1 MNRVVDFQN
10 QPEMRPAPP
19 PRARR
24 KATGT
29 APFSSFEWMLAG
41 RYLRARRK
49 EGWISVIAGF
59 SLAGIALGVATLI
72 IVMSVM
78 NGFREELMGKILGFN
93 GHFMV
98 QGIGATVQGWDAT
111 TKKLW
116 RVDGVTRVTPLV
128 EGQALVTAAGDSS
141 GILVR
146 GIRPQDVMNMKL
158 VADSL
163 SQGALQRFTNNP
175 SSVLVGE
182 GMADRM
188 GLLPG
193 MNVTLLSPR
202 GNVTPFGVTP
212 RQKQYMV
219 AGTFK
224 VGMSEYD
231 RNVIFMPLA
240 EAQTYFNRGTGITGI
255 EVMVKNP
262 DEVHKIRPQ
271 IMSVLGESGRLVDWQ
286 QVNKTFFDALQV
298 ESGVMFVILSLIII
312 VAAFNI
318 ISGMIMMVKD
328 KTRDIAILRTMGA
341 TSGTILR
348 VFLISGSAIGVV
360 GTIIGFVLG
369 VLFCTY
375 IEEIRQ
381 FMMWLTGL
389 KLFPDELYF
398 LSRLPAKMDVN
409 QVIMVLLNALALS
422 ILATVYPAWRAAKLD
437 PVDALRYE

>member
-1 MNRVVDFQN
+1 MNRVVDVSQ
-10 QPEMRPAPP
+10 QQQMRA
-19 PRARR
+19 ARPKR
-24 KATGT
+24 QRSGT
-29 APFSSFEWMLAG
+29 APFSAFEWMLAG

-59 SLAGIALGVATLI
+59 SFIGIMLGVATLI

-98 QGIGATVQGWDAT
+98 QGLGSTMQEWDGLATRIR
-111 TKKLW
+111 
-116 RVDGVTRVTPLV
+116 RVPGVVRVTPLV
-128 EGQALVTAAGDSS
+128 EGQALATAAGASP
-141 GILVR
+141 GVLVR
-146 GIRPQDVMNMKL
+146 GIRANDVMNFKL

-163 SQGALQRFTNNP
+163 SEGAIRRYEAND
-175 SSVLVGE
+175 SSVLIGE
-182 GMADRM
+182 RLADTM

-193 MNVTLLSPR
+193 MQITLTAPR

-212 RQKQYMV
+212 RQKQYTV

-231 RNVIFMPLA
+231 SSVIFMPLA
-240 EAQTYFNRGTGITGI
+240 EAQSYFNRGKGITGI
-255 EVMVKNP
+255 EVMVNDP
-262 DEVHKIRPQ
+262 DRVNELRPR
-271 IMSVLGESGRLVDWQ
+271 ILAVVGESARLIDWQ
-286 QVNKTFFDALQV
+286 QMNKTFFDALQV
-298 ESGVMFVILSLIII
+298 ERTVMFLILSLIII
-312 VAAFNI
+312 VAGFNI
-318 ISGMIMMVKD
+318 VSGMIMMVKD

-348 VFLISGSAIGVV
+348 VFLMSGSAIGIV
-360 GTIIGFVLG
+360 GTLAGFLLG

-381 FMMWLTGL
+381 FLIWVTGMN
-389 KLFPDELYF
+389 LFPDTLYF
-398 LSRLPAKMDVN
+398 LSKLPAKMKTDE
-409 QVIMVLLNALALS
+409 VILVVVTSLTLS

>member
-1 MNRVVDFQN
+1 MNRVVDVREQ
-10 QPEMRPAPP
+10 QQMRAAPQ
-19 PRARR
+19 RR
-24 KATGT
+24 QRTGGT
-29 APFSSFEWMLAG
+29 APFSAFEFMLAG

-78 NGFREELMGKILGFN
+78 NGFRAELMGKILGFN

-98 QGIGATVQGWDAT
+98 QGLGQTMQEWDSLAIR
-111 TKKLW
+111 LR
-116 RVDGVTRVTPLV
+116 RVPGVVRVTPLV
-128 EGQALVTAAGDSS
+128 EGQALATAAGASP
-141 GILVR
+141 GVLVR
-146 GIRPQDVMNMKL
+146 GIRANDVMNFKL

-163 SQGALQRFTNNP
+163 SEGAMRRYEANQ
-175 SSVLVGE
+175 SSVLIGE
-182 GMADRM
+182 RLADQM

-193 MNVTLLSPR
+193 MQITLTAPR

-212 RQKQYMV
+212 RQKQYTV

-231 RNVIFMPLA
+231 SSVVLMPLA
-240 EAQTYFNRGTGITGI
+240 EAQSYFNRGKGITGI
-255 EVMVKNP
+255 EVMVDDP
-262 DEVHKIRPQ
+262 DRVNELRPR
-271 IMSVLGESGRLVDWQ
+271 ILAVVGESARLVDWQ
-286 QVNKTFFDALQV
+286 QMNKTFFDALQV
-298 ESGVMFVILSLIII
+298 ERTVMFLILSLIII
-312 VAAFNI
+312 VAGFNI
-318 ISGMIMMVKD
+318 VSGMIMMVKD

-348 VFLISGSAIGVV
+348 VFLMSGSAIGIV
-360 GTIIGFVLG
+360 GTFAGFLLG

-381 FMMWLTGL
+381 FLIWVTGMN
-389 KLFPDELYF
+389 LFPDTLYF
-398 LSRLPAKMDVN
+398 LSKLPAKMEVGE
-409 QVIMVLLNALALS
+409 VIIVVVTSLTLS

>member
-1 MNRVVDFQN
+1 MNRVVDVREQ
-10 QPEMRPAPP
+10 QPMRAPQRKR
-19 PRARR
+19 RAS
-24 KATGT
+24 GT
-29 APFSSFEWMLAG
+29 TPFSAFEWMLAG

-72 IVMSVM
+72 IVMAVM

-98 QGIGATVQGWDAT
+98 QGLGQTMQEWDGLAIR
-111 TKKLW
+111 LR
-116 RVDGVTRVTPLV
+116 RVPGVVRVTPLV
-128 EGQALVTAAGDSS
+128 EGQALATAAGASP
-141 GILVR
+141 GVLVR
-146 GIRPQDVMNMKL
+146 GIRANDVMNFKL

-163 SQGALQRFTNNP
+163 SEGAIRRYESND
-175 SSVLVGE
+175 SSVLIGE
-182 GMADRM
+182 RLADQM

-193 MNVTLLSPR
+193 MQITLTAPR

-212 RQKQYMV
+212 RQKQYTV

-231 RNVIFMPLA
+231 SSVIFMPLA
-240 EAQTYFNRGTGITGI
+240 EAQSYFNRGKGITGI
-255 EVMVKNP
+255 EVMVDDP
-262 DEVHKIRPQ
+262 DRVEELRPR
-271 IMSVLGESGRLVDWQ
+271 ILAVVGASARLVDWQ
-286 QVNKTFFDALQV
+286 QMNKTFFDALQV
-298 ESGVMFVILSLIII
+298 ERTVMFLILSLIII
-312 VAAFNI
+312 VAGFNI

-348 VFLISGSAIGVV
+348 VFLMSGSAIGIV
-360 GTIIGFVLG
+360 GTFLGFLLG

-381 FMMWLTGL
+381 FLIWLTGME
-389 KLFPDELYF
+389 LFSPTLYF
-398 LSRLPAKMDVN
+398 LSKLPAKMEVDEV
-409 QVIMVLLNALALS
+409 VLVVATSLTLS

>member
-1 MNRVVDFQN
+1 MNRVADFSN
-10 QPEMRPAPP
+10 QARPA

-24 KATGT
+24 RTSGT
-29 APFSSFEWMLAG
+29 APFSPFEWMLAW
-41 RYLRARRK
+41 RYLRARRQ

-72 IVMSVM
+72 IVMAVM

-98 QGIGATVQGWDAT
+98 QGAGVTVQGWDGLAT
-111 TKKLW
+111 RL
-116 RVDGVTRVTPLV
+116 RNVPGVVRVTPLV
-128 EGQALVTAAGDSS
+128 EGQALATAAGASP
-141 GILVR
+141 GVLVR
-146 GIRPQDVMNMKL
+146 GVRAADLMNMKL

-163 SQGALQRFTNNP
+163 SEGAIQRFQSNA
-175 SSVLVGE
+175 SSVLIGE
-182 GMADRM
+182 RLAERM

-193 MNVTLLSPR
+193 MQITLTAPR

-212 RQKQYMV
+212 RQKQYTV

-231 RNVIFMPLA
+231 QSVLFMPLA
-240 EAQTYFNRGTGITGI
+240 EAQGYFNMGKGVTGI
-255 EVMVKNP
+255 EVMVDDP
-262 DEVHKIRPQ
+262 DRVDELRGPITNVI
-271 IMSVLGESGRLVDWQ
+271 GEAARLVDWQ

-298 ESGVMFVILSLIII
+298 ESTVMFFILSLIVV

-360 GTIIGFVLG
+360 GTMTGFLIGF
-369 VLFCTY
+369 LFCTY

-381 FMMWLTGL
+381 FLQWLSGTQ
-389 KLFPDELYF
+389 LFPAELYF
-398 LSRLPAKMDVN
+398 LSRMPAKMDIGEVVMV
-409 QVIMVLLNALALS
+409 VICSLMIS
-422 ILATVYPAWRAAKLD
+422 ILATVYPSWRAAKLD

>member
-1 MNRVVDFQN
+1 MNRVAEFSNPTKAV
-10 QPEMRPAPP
+10 

-24 KATGT
+24 RRSGT
-29 APFSSFEWMLAG
+29 TPFSAFEWMLAW
-41 RYLRARRK
+41 RYLRARRQ
-49 EGWISVIAGF
+49 EGWINVIAGF
-59 SLAGIALGVATLI
+59 SLSGIGLGVATLI
-72 IVMSVM
+72 IVMAVM
-78 NGFREELMGKILGFN
+78 NGFRDELMGKILGFN

-98 QGIGATVQGWDAT
+98 QGVGATVSGWDGMA
-111 TKKLW
+111 KRLQ
-116 RVDGVTRVTPLV
+116 RVPGVVRVTPLV
-128 EGQALVTAAGDSS
+128 EGQALATAAGTSP
-141 GILVR
+141 GVLVR
-146 GIRPQDVMNMKL
+146 GIRAADVMNLKL

-163 SQGALQRFTNNP
+163 SEGAMQRFQAN
-175 SSVLVGE
+175 SSSILVGE
-182 GMADRM
+182 GLANRM

-193 MNVTLLSPR
+193 MTVTLLAPR

-212 RQKQYMV
+212 RAKGYTV

-231 RNVIFMPLA
+231 TSVVFMPLA
-240 EAQTYFNRGTGITGI
+240 EAQAYFNMGKGVTGI
-255 EVMVKNP
+255 EIMVADP
-262 DEVHKIRPQ
+262 DKVDQMRDSITAVVGQ
-271 IMSVLGESGRLVDWQ
+271 AARLVDWQ

-298 ESGVMFVILSLIII
+298 ESTVMFFILSLIVV

-348 VFLISGSAIGVV
+348 VFLISGSAIGIV
-360 GTIIGFVLG
+360 GTVTGFLIGF
-369 VLFCTY
+369 LFCTY

-381 FMMWLTGL
+381 FLQWVSGMQ
-389 KLFPDELYF
+389 LFPAELYF
-398 LSRLPAKMDVN
+398 LSRMPAKMDIGE
-409 QVIMVLLNALALS
+409 VIMVVISSLTIS

>member
-1 MNRVVDFQN
+1 MNRVVDFQD
-10 QPEMRPAPP
+10 QQRMQPAP
-19 PRARR
+19 RKGRR
-24 KATGT
+24 SAGGT
-29 APFSSFEWMLAG
+29 APFSYFEWMLAG

-98 QGIGATVQGWDAT
+98 QGIGPTVQGWDGL

-116 RVDGVTRVTPLV
+116 RVPGVTRVTPLV
-128 EGQALVTAAGDSS
+128 EGQALATAAGASP
-141 GILVR
+141 GVLVR
-146 GIRPQDVMNMKL
+146 GIRPNDVMNMKL

-163 SQGALQRFTNNP
+163 SEGAIQRFTANS
-175 SSVLVGE
+175 SSVLIGE
-182 GMADRM
+182 RLADQM
-188 GLLPG
+188 GLMPG
-193 MNVTLLSPR
+193 MNITLLAPR

-212 RQKQYMV
+212 RQKQYVV
-219 AGTFK
+219 AGTFR

-231 RNVIFMPLA
+231 SAVVFMPLA
-240 EAQTYFNRGTGITGI
+240 EAQAYFNRGNGITGI

-262 DEVHKIRPQ
+262 DKVAEVRPQ
-271 IMSVLGESGRLVDWQ
+271 IMATVGGTARLFDWTQ
-286 QVNKTFFDALQV
+286 TNKTFFDALQV
-298 ESGVMFVILSLIII
+298 ESGVMFLILSLIII
-312 VAAFNI
+312 VAGFNI

-360 GTIIGFVLG
+360 GTLMGFTLG

-381 FMMWLTGL
+381 FLIWMTGMN
-389 KLFPDELYF
+389 LFPAELYF
-398 LSRLPAKMDVN
+398 LSRLPAKMDTG
-409 QVIMVLLNALALS
+409 QVISVLVTSLTLS

>member
-1 MNRVVDFQN
+1 MNRVADFSN
-10 QPEMRPAPP
+10 PARPA
-19 PRARR
+19 RR
-24 KATGT
+24 VRRRPTGT
-29 APFSSFEWMLAG
+29 APFSAFEWMLAW
-41 RYLRARRK
+41 RYLRARRQ
-49 EGWISVIAGF
+49 EGWINVIAGF
-59 SLAGIALGVATLI
+59 SLAGIGLGVATLI
-72 IVMSVM
+72 IVMAVM

-98 QGIGATVQGWDAT
+98 QGAGATVEGWDGLAT
-111 TKKLW
+111 RL
-116 RVDGVTRVTPLV
+116 RNVPGVVRVTPLV
-128 EGQALVTAAGDSS
+128 EGQALATAAGSS
-141 GILVR
+141 PGVLVR
-146 GIRPQDVMNMKL
+146 GVRASDLMNMKL

-163 SQGALQRFTNNP
+163 SDGAIQRFQKNE

-182 GMADRM
+182 RLAERM

-193 MNVTLLSPR
+193 MQITLTAPR

-212 RQKQYMV
+212 RQKQYAV

-231 RNVIFMPLA
+231 QSVIFMPLT
-240 EAQTYFNRGTGITGI
+240 EAQGYFNMGRGVTGI
-255 EVMVKNP
+255 EVMVDNP
-262 DEVHKIRPQ
+262 DRVDELRTPIANV
-271 IMSVLGESGRLVDWQ
+271 VGETARLVDWQ

-298 ESGVMFVILSLIII
+298 ERTVMFLILSLIII
-312 VAAFNI
+312 VAGFNI

-348 VFLISGSAIGVV
+348 VFLVSGSAIGVA
-360 GTIIGFVLG
+360 GTLIGFVLG
-369 VLFCTY
+369 VLFCAY

-381 FMMWLTGL
+381 FLMWVTQTTI
-389 KLFPDELYF
+389 FDPTLYF
-398 LSRLPAKMDVN
+398 LSKMPAKMEVDEVTY
-409 QVIMVLLNALALS
+409 VVVLSLSLS

>member
-1 MNRVVDFQN
+1 MNRVVDVSQ
-10 QPEMRPAPP
+10 QQQVRTAPP
-19 PRARR
+19 RQRR
-24 KATGT
+24 SGT
-29 APFSSFEWMLAG
+29 SPFSAFEFMLAG

-49 EGWISVIAGF
+49 EGWISVIASF

-72 IVMSVM
+72 IVMAVM

-93 GHFMV
+93 GHFVV
-98 QGIGATVQGWDAT
+98 QGLGPTVQGWDSLANR
-111 TKKLW
+111 L
-116 RVDGVTRVTPLV
+116 RHIPGVVRVTPLV
-128 EGQALVTAAGDSS
+128 EGQALATAAGASP
-141 GILVR
+141 GVLVR
-146 GIRPQDVMNMKL
+146 GIRSEDVMNMKL

-163 SQGALQRFTNNP
+163 SEGAMRRFQANE
-175 SSVLVGE
+175 SSVLIGE
-182 GMADRM
+182 RLADQM

-193 MNVTLLSPR
+193 MNITLTAPR

-212 RQKQYMV
+212 RQKQYTV

-231 RNVIFMPLA
+231 QSVIFMPLA
-240 EAQTYFNRGTGITGI
+240 EAQTYFNRGNGVTGI
-255 EVMVKNP
+255 EVMLDDP
-262 DEVHKIRPQ
+262 DRVDELRPKI
-271 IMSVLGESGRLVDWQ
+271 MTAVGETARLVDWQ

-298 ESGVMFVILSLIII
+298 ERTVMFLILSLIII
-312 VAAFNI
+312 VAGFNI

-348 VFLISGSAIGVV
+348 VFLMSGSAIGVV
-360 GTIIGFVLG
+360 GTLIGFVLG
-369 VLFCTY
+369 FLFCTY

-381 FMMWLTGL
+381 FLIWVTGMN
-389 KLFPDELYF
+389 LFPDTLYF
-398 LSRLPAKMDVN
+398 LSKLPAKMEVDE
-409 QVIMVLLNALALS
+409 VILVVVTSLVLS

>member
-1 MNRVVDFQN
+1 MNRVVDVSQ
-10 QPEMRPAPP
+10 QQQVRVAPP
-19 PRARR
+19 RQRR
-24 KATGT
+24 SGT
-29 APFSSFEWMLAG
+29 SPFSAFEFMLAG

-49 EGWISVIAGF
+49 EGWISVIASF

-72 IVMSVM
+72 IVMAVM

-93 GHFMV
+93 GHFVV
-98 QGIGATVQGWDAT
+98 QGLGPTVQGWDNLANR
-111 TKKLW
+111 L
-116 RVDGVTRVTPLV
+116 RHIPGVVRVTPLV
-128 EGQALVTAAGDSS
+128 EGQALATAAGASP
-141 GILVR
+141 GVLVR
-146 GIRPQDVMNMKL
+146 GIRSEDVMNMKL

-163 SQGALQRFTNNP
+163 SEGAMRRFQANE
-175 SSVLVGE
+175 SSVLIGE
-182 GMADRM
+182 RLADQM

-193 MNVTLLSPR
+193 MNITLTAPR

-212 RQKQYMV
+212 RQKQYTV

-231 RNVIFMPLA
+231 QSVIFMPLA
-240 EAQTYFNRGTGITGI
+240 EAQTYFNRGNGVTGI
-255 EVMVKNP
+255 EVMLDDP
-262 DEVHKIRPQ
+262 DRVNELRPKI
-271 IMSVLGESGRLVDWQ
+271 MTAVGETARLVDWQ

-298 ESGVMFVILSLIII
+298 ERTVMFLILSLIII
-312 VAAFNI
+312 VAGFNI

-348 VFLISGSAIGVV
+348 VFLMSGSAIGVV
-360 GTIIGFVLG
+360 GTLVGFVLG
-369 VLFCTY
+369 FLFCTY

-381 FMMWLTGL
+381 FLIWVTGMN
-389 KLFPDELYF
+389 LFPDTLYF
-398 LSRLPAKMDVN
+398 LSKLPAKMEVDE
-409 QVIMVLLNALALS
+409 VILVVVTSLVLS

>member
-1 MNRVVDFQN
+1 MNRVVDVQQQEQMRTAKQR
-10 QPEMRPAPP
+10 QPRSG
-19 PRARR
+19 
-24 KATGT
+24 GT
-29 APFSSFEWMLAG
+29 APVSSFEWMLAG

-78 NGFREELMGKILGFN
+78 NGFRDELMGKILGFN
-93 GHFMV
+93 GHFVV
-98 QGIGATVQGWDAT
+98 QGLGPTVQGWDNLANR
-111 TKKLW
+111 LR
-116 RVDGVTRVTPLV
+116 RVPGVARVTPLV
-128 EGQALVTAAGDSS
+128 EGQALATAAGASP
-141 GILVR
+141 GVLVR
-146 GIRPQDVMNMKL
+146 GVRAEDIMNMKL

-163 SQGALQRFTNNP
+163 SQGAIQRYQSNS
-175 SSVLVGE
+175 SSVLIGE
-182 GMADRM
+182 RLADQM

-193 MNVTLLSPR
+193 MQITLLSPR
-202 GNVTPFGVTP
+202 GNITPFGVTP
-212 RQKQYMV
+212 RQKQYTV

-231 RNVIFMPLA
+231 QSVIFMPLA
-240 EAQTYFNRGTGITGI
+240 EAQTYFNRGNGVTGI
-255 EVMVKNP
+255 EVMVDDP
-262 DEVHKIRPQ
+262 DRVNELRPR
-271 IMSVLGESGRLVDWQ
+271 ILSVVGETSRLVDWQ

-298 ESGVMFVILSLIII
+298 ESAVMFFILSLIVL
-312 VAAFNI
+312 VAGFNI

-348 VFLISGSAIGVV
+348 VFLMSGSAIGIV
-360 GTIIGFVLG
+360 GTLIGFLLG

-381 FMMWLTGL
+381 FMIWLTGFN
-389 KLFPDELYF
+389 LFPSELYF
-398 LSRLPAKMDVN
+398 LSRLPAKMDVG
-409 QVIMVLLNALALS
+409 QVTLVLVTSLTLS
-422 ILATVYPAWRAAKLD
+422 ILATVYPSWRAAKLD